1 MHELIKINLATIG
14 SERVNA
20 VDGRELHAFL
30 GVGKVFAAWM
40 PEQIEAYGF
49 VEHQDYESFE
59 GLSFPNSESSK
70 ARSQKTKEYLISL
83 PMAKELAMVQRT
95 PKGKAARLYFI
106 ECERR
111 LSDPVNRLLAMDKP
125 ELLEMAATL
134 ARDKQTLAL
143 KVQAQAEDIQVLEP
157 KAAFADQVARTDDL
171 YTMAQA
177 AKLLGTGRTRLFVWL
192 RQAGFL
198 YQEGREHLP
207 YQQYVDSGVFKVVLE
222 PFEDSHG
229 RDRCYAKVM
238 ITGKGLVAIQR
249 ARLAE
254 GAQPLVKPQHTF
266 ANCKR
271 A

>member
-1 MHELIKINLATIG
+1 MHELIKITNANFSG
-14 SERVNA
+14 QKVNA

-49 VEHQDYESFE
+49 LEHQDFE
-59 GLSFPNSESSK
+59 VFSESGKNPSGGRP
-70 ARSQKTKEYLISL
+70 AKEYLISL

-95 PKGKAARLYFI
+95 PKGKEARLYFI

-134 ARDKQTLAL
+134 ARDKQAL
-143 KVQAQAEDIQVLEP
+143 SMKVQEQAEDIQVLEP
-157 KAAFADQVARTDDL
+157 KAAFADQVARAGDL
-171 YTMAQA
+171 FTMAQA

-198 YQEGREHLP
+198 YQEGREHIP
-207 YQQYVDSGVFKVVLE
+207 YQQFVDSGVFKVVLE

-266 ANCKR
+266 TNCKP

>member
-1 MHELIKINLATIG
+1 MHELIKISAASFSG
-14 SERVNA
+14 QKVNA

-49 VEHQDYESFE
+49 VEHQDFE
-59 GLSFPNSESSK
+59 VCFPNLESEG
-70 ARSQKTKEYLISL
+70 RGGQNRKEYLISL

-95 PKGKAARLYFI
+95 AKGKEARLYFI

-134 ARDKQTLAL
+134 ARDKQAL
-143 KVQAQAEDIQVLEP
+143 SMKVQEQAEDIQVLEP
-157 KAAFADQVARTDDL
+157 KAAFADQVARAGDL
-171 YTMAQA
+171 FTMAQA

-198 YQEGREHLP
+198 YQEGREHIP
-207 YQQYVDSGVFKVVLE
+207 YQQFVDSGVFKVVLE

-266 ANCKR
+266 TNCKR

>member
-1 MHELIKINLATIG
+1 MHELIKITNANFSG
-14 SERVNA
+14 QKVNA

-30 GVGKVFAAWM
+30 GVGKDFSAWM

-49 VEHQDYESFE
+49 LEHQDFE
-59 GLSFPNSESSK
+59 VFSK
-70 ARSQKTKEYLISL
+70 SGENPTGGRPRKEYLISL

-95 PKGKAARLYFI
+95 PKGKEARLYFI

-134 ARDKQTLAL
+134 ARDKQAL
-143 KVQAQAEDIQVLEP
+143 SMKVQEQAEDIQVLEP
-157 KAAFADQVARTDDL
+157 KAAFADQVARAGDL
-171 YTMAQA
+171 FTMAQA

-198 YQEGREHLP
+198 YQEGREHIP
-207 YQQYVDSGVFKVVLE
+207 YQQFVDSGVFKVVLE

-266 ANCKR
+266 TNCKR